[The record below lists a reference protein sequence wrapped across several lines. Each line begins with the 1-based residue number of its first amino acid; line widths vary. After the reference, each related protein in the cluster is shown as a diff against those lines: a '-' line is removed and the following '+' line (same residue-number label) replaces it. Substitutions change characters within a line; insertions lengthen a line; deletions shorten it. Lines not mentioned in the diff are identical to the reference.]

1 MNTRKS
7 ELTIYIT
14 HPLMYSMKK
23 GGMILGKQRKQADLR
38 TLEQH
43 KEEQLEKD
51 RHAIITKANAMIQKT
66 RYSLSL
72 QEQKIV
78 LFAMSK
84 IQPTDTFLTEYA
96 FSIKEFCDICGI
108 TATNYDGIKE
118 TFLRLKKKAFWLTID
133 DRGTESGVD
142 WFSTVRINKRSGIV
156 KLKFHEDLHPFL
168 LELTKNFT
176 SFTIYPTLVMKSR
189 YSIRLYELLKSYS
202 NLSEWVFDLNNLKR
216 KLDAEKYQRYADFR
230 RYVLDVSQREI
241 NQYTELD
248 ISYQPIKDNSRQ
260 YNKIRFFINTK
271 APFLALHAEKEVSK
285 ELDNVDQLSKEVCEI
300 K

>member
-1 MNTRKS
+1 MTKPRNKAIS
-7 ELTIYIT
+7 
-14 HPLMYSMKK
+14 
-23 GGMILGKQRKQADLR
+23 Q

-51 RHAIITKANAMIQKT
+51 RHAIITKANVMIQKT

-96 FSIKEFCDICGI
+96 FSIKEFCAICGI
-108 TATNYDGIKE
+108 TATNYDDIKQ
-118 TFLRLKKKAFWLTID
+118 TLLRLKRKAFWLTID
-133 DRGTESGVD
+133 DRGTESCVD
-142 WFSTVRINKRSGIV
+142 WFSTIRINKRSGIV
-156 KLKFHEDLHPFL
+156 RMKFHEDLHPFL
-168 LELTKNFT
+168 LELRKNFT
-176 SFTIYPTLVMKSR
+176 SFSIYPTLVMKSR

-202 NLSEWVFDLNNLKR
+202 NLPEWVFDLDILKR
-216 KLDAEKYQRYADFR
+216 KLDANYIKFFDFR
-230 RYVLDVSQREI
+230 RRVLEISVAEI

-271 APFLALHAEKEVSK
+271 APFLALQAEDDVSK
-285 ELDNVDQLSKEVCEI
+285 ELDNVDQTGKEVCEI